1 MNTTRVAAALA
12 TVIASAGFSSVASA
26 QTGCPSSPQAAEVCT
41 FAGQN
46 FTIDEGG
53 RLENFFASNPCGRGS
68 GQYVHPRC
76 FPPGVRDNATQ
87 SIAQGFGTQTRICFH
102 PDYGGWCFQLQPGWW
117 YWSLGGW
124 NNQIS
129 SYRVQYVGFNASA
142 AATTSSSRA
151 SDETALSAVI
161 CRESGS
167 CVVLKG
173 RRGKA
178 GQPRGGAPSQK

>member
-12 TVIASAGFSSVASA
+12 TVIVSAGFSAVASA

-41 FAGQN
+41 FAGQS

-53 RLENFFASNPCGRGS
+53 RLNNFFVSNPCGRGS

-76 FPPGVRDNATQ
+76 FPPGVRDNGTQ
-87 SIAQGFGTQTRICFH
+87 SIAQGFGTQTLICFH
-102 PDYGGWCFQLQPGWW
+102 PDYAGSCFQLKAGWW

-129 SYRVQYVGFNASA
+129 SYRVQYVGANAA
-142 AATTSSSRA
+142 RVATATRSSS
-151 SDETALSAVI
+151 DEKALSSVI
-161 CRESGS
+161 CRPNGS

-173 RRGKA
+173 SRAQA
-178 GQPRGGAPSQK
+178 GEPRGGEPSQR